1 MTSNGVLG
9 KLEDVRKRYG
19 DKIALDGL
27 NLEVRDGEMLA
38 LLGPNGAGK
47 STAISILLGL
57 KRADSGSVSLL
68 GRSPRDI
75 ESRRQI
81 GVILQQENLTGDL
94 SPRELLDVVTS
105 YYPDPYTPEQAMEIT
120 RTTELAN
127 RKYRHLSAGLQR
139 QVQFALAICGR
150 PKLLFLDEP
159 TVGLDLESRETLW
172 NTIRDLLAG
181 GTAII
186 LTTHYLEEAEALA
199 DRVMMLADGKT
210 IASGTVDEVCALV
223 PRKSISCLTTVD
235 VAEIK
240 GWKNVIEARVD
251 EEERLN
257 LVVNDAEDVARRL
270 LAADGSLRELEVRRA
285 GLVDAFR
292 AITKGAIQ

>member
-1 MTSNGVLG
+1 VN
-9 KLEDVRKRYG
+9 
-19 DKIALDGL
+19 
-27 NLEVRDGEMLA
+27 
-38 LLGPNGAGK
+38 
-47 STAISILLGL
+47 
-57 KRADSGSVSLL
+57 
-68 GRSPRDI
+68 
-75 ESRRQI
+75 
-81 GVILQQENLTGDL
+81 LQQENLTGDL